1 MMRDNPRFGSNEVN
15 EIARKAF
22 IQVDNPHK
30 SQWTDADQSKYGY
43 LPKPHWLA
51 LAKTSNTYQS
61 KRVLGELFD
70 MFDRAGEKDFNFRDI
85 EAEMNVHIRE
95 RIEKAYKKDREE
107 VEVIRKDTRR
117 HKSEV
122 ATGRMKLRHV

>member
-30 SQWTDADQSKYGY
+30 PQWTEANQLEYGS

-51 LAKTSNTYQS
+51 LARTGNTFLS

-70 MFDRAGEKDFNFRDI
+70 MFDWVGEKDFNFREI
-85 EAEMNVHIRE
+85 EAEMNIHIRE
-95 RIEKAYKKDREE
+95 RIEKAYRKDHEE
-107 VEVIRKDTRR
+107 VEVIQKGDIFFLAGPLADILST
-117 HKSEV
+117 
-122 ATGRMKLRHV
+122 